1 MQFVKLA
8 KRVCTVGLL
17 LVGMTATLY
26 AQQGLEVV
34 LPNGHEQ
41 MNAMSLSADG
51 ALLATCGIEST
62 AKLWDVASGMKLRD
76 FIGHRDAIY
85 AIALSPDGK
94 FLLTCSHDTTAILW
108 NVVTG
113 ARLHTIELAGRI
125 LRAEFSRDSSSFL
138 IVGDPS
144 LLRETPS
151 AKVIWRTSAFKDAT
165 IADDGKSIVE
175 RHKIED
181 TFPDEVHADKVYLK
195 WEGYGGRLKDRES
208 QKVVMAFE
216 PYTDH
221 RDRWENFSN
230 RVRVPMVHSG
240 DVTPDGKTVVTGAR
254 GTVFVWDVATQS
266 RRRVIPSP
274 VSPVV
279 GLDLRDGLLAIGTA
293 PLMERA
299 QVWDLSTGGMIRSV
313 TGSEIYFGPKAESL
327 FAVAGDWNSDEY
339 NLLGR
344 RSWSL
349 NQWQIRSGIKEAEL
363 KLSSGKVETLIQGN
377 GTKLFVRSTDRF
389 LESFRGPIDVI
400 DVGSRSVSTLKG
412 RFTFYPGRENEEFS
426 MVSNNGQWALSEE
439 LESGQLNAV
448 LWNLTSRSE
457 IRRVSLNITVGS
469 LEFTG
474 VPHIRAIAPDGG
486 TLLVVSHDQ
495 SVSKLSSARD
505 RVAST
510 NSLNE
515 SAAFVSIW
523 DLKTGK
529 LLREIRCPAGFVS
542 YCDYNS
548 DGKRFVT
555 GGADGTVV
563 LWETQT
569 GRQVQKFRG
578 HEGYTNKAVF
588 SQEGSQMWTTSTDGT
603 ARLWDVASGKELCKL
618 MMFKEN
624 DWLVV
629 TPEGLFDGSVDGPRY
644 LAYRV
649 PGTLEFVPL
658 ERYQQKFY
666 QPGLLASLTRGTRL
680 TPKVDITKSI
690 PPKVRITS
698 PTSAADLK
706 QSTVEVHAEAETR
719 GEHPIKS
726 LRLLVDGRP
735 FGGQH
740 GIHKV
745 ADPKLG
751 SVSASWNI
759 ELDPGRH
766 TLKVLADTEYVQGA
780 SDELEVRYV
789 GGDTGGPSDL
799 ASVELPSLYVLSIG
813 ISKYPGTR
821 KLDYAAAD
829 AEAIAKSFDQHSRA
843 LFKNMEVKAVLD
855 EQADRK
861 GFFAGMQWL
870 REKMTQKSVGVVFF
884 AGHGEKD
891 KDGTLYFLPVD
902 FEENNLAGSAIDA
915 DVLKR
920 QLMGIPGRLT
930 LMLDACHSGEIGSG
944 KTRGV
949 GSLTDQL
956 IRDLTA
962 EENGLVMMCSALGNE
977 LAQESNEH
985 RHGLFT
991 VALLEGLKGQAE
1003 KTKDGAI
1010 YLTSLD
1016 AYVTK
1021 RVRELSKGQQN
1032 PVTGKPTSVR
1042 DFPMSRP

>member
-1 MQFVKLA
+1 MQFMRLA
-8 KRVCTVGLL
+8 TIVGAASLLIVGRTVSLH
-17 LVGMTATLY
+17 
-26 AQQGLEVV
+26 AQQGLEIV

-41 MNAMSLSADG
+41 LNAMSLSADG
-51 ALLATCGIEST
+51 ALLATCGIESA

-76 FIGHRDAIY
+76 FIGHRDAVY
-85 AIALSPDGK
+85 AIAFSPNGK
-94 FLLTCSHDTTAILW
+94 YLLTCSHDKTAILW
-108 NVVTG
+108 NAVTG
-113 ARLHTIELAGRI
+113 EKLHSIELAGRI
-125 LRAEFSRDSSSFL
+125 SRAEFSRDSNSFL
-138 IVGDPS
+138 IVSDPS
-144 LLRETPS
+144 LLRETQS

-181 TFPDEVHADKVYLK
+181 TYPDEVHADKVYLK
-195 WEGYGGRLKDRES
+195 WESYGGKLKDRES
-208 QKVVMAFE
+208 QKALMTFE
-216 PYTDH
+216 PYRDH
-221 RDRWENFSN
+221 RDHWEDFSN
-230 RVRVPMVHSG
+230 RVRVPMIHRG

-266 RRRVIPSP
+266 RRRVIQSP

-279 GLDLRDGLLAIGTA
+279 GLDLRDGLLAIGTSL
-293 PLMERA
+293 LMERA
-299 QVWDLSTGGMIRSV
+299 QVWDLSTGGMIRSI
-313 TGSEIYFGPKAESL
+313 TGSEVYLGPKGESL
-327 FAVAGDWNSDEY
+327 FAVAGDWNSDGY

-349 NQWQIRSGIKEAEL
+349 NQWQIRSGVKEAEF
-363 KLSSGKVETLIQGN
+363 KLSSGKIETLIRGN

-389 LESFRGPIDVI
+389 LENFRGPIEVI
-400 DVGSRSVSTLKG
+400 DVGSRAISTLKG

-439 LESGQLNAV
+439 LESGQLKAV

-469 LEFTG
+469 LDFTG
-474 VPHIRAIAPDGG
+474 EPHIRAIAPDGG
-486 TLLVVSHDQ
+486 TLLVVSHGQ
-495 SVSKLSSARD
+495 PVSELGGGRD

-510 NSLNE
+510 NSPNE
-515 SAAFVSIW
+515 SATFVSVW
-523 DLKTGK
+523 DLKTGN
-529 LLREIRCPAGFVS
+529 LLREMKCPAGFIS
-542 YCDYNS
+542 YCDYDN
-548 DGKRFVT
+548 DAKRFVT
-555 GGADGTVV
+555 GGADGTVI
-563 LWETQT
+563 LWEAQT
-569 GRQVQKFRG
+569 GRRVRDFRG
-578 HEGYTNKAVF
+578 HEGYINKAVF
-588 SQEGSQMWTTSTDGT
+588 SQDGNQMWTASTDGT
-603 ARLWDVASGKELCKL
+603 ARLWDVASGKEMCKL

-644 LAYRV
+644 LAYRI

-680 TPKVDITKSI
+680 TPKVDITKSV

-698 PTSAADLK
+698 PALAAELK
-706 QSTVEVHAEAETR
+706 QSSVDVRVEAETR

-726 LRLLVDGRP
+726 LRLLLDGRP
-735 FGGQH
+735 FGGQN

-745 ADPKLG
+745 AEPKLG
-751 SVSASWNI
+751 LVSAAWNI

-780 SDELEVRYV
+780 SEELEVRYV
-789 GGDTGGPSDL
+789 GGDTGTPSDL

-829 AEAIAKSFDQHSRA
+829 ADAIAKSFDQYSRG
-843 LFKNMEVKAVLD
+843 LFKNLEVKAILD

-861 GFFAGMQWL
+861 GFFSGMQWL

-891 KDGTLYFLPVD
+891 KDGTLYFLPGD

-920 QLMGIPGRLT
+920 QLMGVPGRLT
-930 LMLDACHSGEIGSG
+930 LMLDACHSGEIGKG

-949 GSLTDQL
+949 GGLTDQL

-1003 KTKDGAI
+1003 KTKDGAV

-1021 RVRELSKGQQN
+1021 RVHELSKGQQN